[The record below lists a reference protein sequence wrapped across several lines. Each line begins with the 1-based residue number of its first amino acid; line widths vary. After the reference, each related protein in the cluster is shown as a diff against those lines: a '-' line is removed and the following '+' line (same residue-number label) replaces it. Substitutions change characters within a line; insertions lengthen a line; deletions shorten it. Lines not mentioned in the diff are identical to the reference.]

1 MKGYKA
7 TKNMKCL
14 DLTYVVGKTYSIDKL
29 EICAYGFHF
38 CQEMKDVVDYYDPT
52 EDFVLLEV
60 EALGEIQ
67 TQDNKS
73 ATDKLKVIRVVP
85 REEYTFDVCRYE
97 YDSFGNKIRITSAYG
112 HVYVYEY
119 DSFGNMI
126 KATDAV
132 GNFCQYEYDSFGNMI
147 KKITPHNRVYHYEYD
162 SFGNKI
168 KETNASN
175 SILIKYEFNSF
186 GKIIKKSTLDYYVQ
200 YEYDSFG
207 NKIKEI
213 RPSGD
218 VWQWE
223 YDSFGNKIKE
233 IRPSGFTLNI
243 TIE

>member
-7 TKNMKCL
+7 TYNMKCI
-14 DLTYVVGKTYSIDKL
+14 DLTYEVGKTYTIDKL

-38 CQEMKDVVDYYDPT
+38 CQEMKDVVNYYDPT
-52 EDFVLLEV
+52 ENFVLLEV

-67 TQDNKS
+67 THDNKS

-85 REEYTFDVCRYE
+85 REEYTFDVFRYE
-97 YDSFGNKIRITSAYG
+97 YDSFGNKIKETRPYG
-112 HVYVYEY
+112 HVHAYEY
-119 DSFGNMI
+119 DSFGNML

-147 KKITPHNRVYHYEYD
+147 KKTTPQNRAYHYEYD

-168 KETNASN
+168 KEIN
-175 SILIKYEFNSF
+175 SADITIKYEFDSF
-186 GKIIKKSTLDYYVQ
+186 GKMIKKSTLDYHVQ

-207 NKIKEI
+207 NKIKESS
-213 RPSGD
+213 PSRGF
-218 VWQWE
+218 WQYE

-233 IRPSGFTLNI
+233 IHPSGDTWNI

>member
-7 TKNMKCL
+7 TNNMKCL
-14 DLTYVVGKTYSIDKL
+14 DLTYVVGKTYTIDKL
-29 EICAYGFHF
+29 EICSHGFHF
-38 CQEMKDVVDYYDPT
+38 CEVMEHVTDHYLPT

-67 TQDNKS
+67 TEDNKS

-85 REEYTFDVCRYE
+85 REEYTFDVYQYE
-97 YDSFGNKIRITSAYG
+97 YDSFGNKIRETNTYG
-112 HVYVYEY
+112 HVHV
-119 DSFGNMI
+119 
-126 KATDAV
+126 
-132 GNFCQYEYDSFGNMI
+132 
-147 KKITPHNRVYHYEYD
+147 YEYD

-168 KETNASN
+168 KATDAVGN
-175 SILIKYEFNSF
+175 FW
-186 GKIIKKSTLDYYVQ
+186 Q

-207 NKIKEI
+207 NKIKQTTPSGDVYQCEYDSFGNNI
-213 RPSGD
+213 KLTTPSGD
-218 VWQWE
+218 VWQHE